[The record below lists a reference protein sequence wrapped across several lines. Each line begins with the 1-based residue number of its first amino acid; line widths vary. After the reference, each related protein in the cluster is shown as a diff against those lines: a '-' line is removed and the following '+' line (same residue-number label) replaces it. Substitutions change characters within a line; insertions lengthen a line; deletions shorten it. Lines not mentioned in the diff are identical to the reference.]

1 VTRAARQTKGDT
13 LNTVSLIGRLTRDPE
28 LRTTNSGQP
37 VCNMRIAVEAFGSD
51 STLYIDVTSFGESA
65 TACAEHLERGRGVGV
80 AGRLVYE
87 EWQVRDGSKRS
98 RHKIIG
104 RVHFLP
110 TAPVAPGFGAARV
123 EPGGEAEPVSDAPQ
137 AAADLAV
144 AA

>member
-1 VTRAARQTKGDT
+1 

-28 LRTTNSGQP
+28 LRTTNGGQP

-51 STLYIDVTSFGESA
+51 NTLYIDVTSFGESA
-65 TACAEHLERGRGVGV
+65 KACGEHLERGRTVGV

-110 TAPVAPGFGAARV
+110 SGWVSPGGSEAVRV
-123 EPGGEAEPVSDAPQ
+123 EAIAGADPAADATGSEPV
-137 AAADLAV
+137 ADLAV

>member
-1 VTRAARQTKGDT
+1 

-51 STLYIDVTSFGESA
+51 NTLYIDVTTFGESA
-65 TACAEHLERGRGVGV
+65 KACAEHLDRGRTVGV

-110 TAPVAPGFGAARV
+110 NGAVAAEFGAARV
-123 EPGGEAEPVSDAPQ
+123 EGGAEAESACDAAQ
-137 AAADLAV
+137 AVADLA
-144 AA
+144 AAA